1 MTRLTTTCLR
11 FCTSASCR
19 SRGGEE
25 MRLRCSE
32 VAEHQRFTIMIKG
45 VGCLGPCSKG
55 PLFVVDAGA
64 SSCLFSLEGANTN
77 DLVEEFEQSNRALE
91 HEAWQPQC
99 SKGLSPNDP
108 FFALQRRLVLAQ
120 CGRIDPESIEEA
132 EKEGAYCQLHNVL
145 KTNDPTALIEEVR
158 LSGLR
163 GRGGAG
169 YPTGLKWATVAAMPG
184 QNKVLVCNADEG
196 DPGAFMDRTVM
207 EGDPHTLLEGMA
219 IGAFAVGAQRG
230 IIFVRAEYPL
240 AINRLHHAIAQARA
254 RGWLGAS
261 VAGTAFAFDI
271 ELRVGAGAYV
281 CGEETA
287 LIHSIE
293 GRRGVPRPRPP
304 YPAQRGVNDLPT
316 LINNVETFANIPALL
331 RLGLEAYGAGTK
343 VFSLTGHVR
352 RSGVIEVPMG
362 TPLRTIVET
371 IGGGAR
377 EGHRIKAVQTGGPSG
392 GCIPTSA
399 LDTPVDYESLQ
410 ALGTIMG
417 SGGMVVMDDSTNM
430 VDVAAFFMA
439 FCREESCGK
448 CIPCRSGTVQL
459 DMLLR
464 KFLEGQGS
472 EADLV
477 QLESLCHIVKDAS
490 LCGLGQSAPNPV
502 LSTLRHFRGDYLKL
516 LDLEEA
522 SG

>member
-1 MTRLTTTCLR
+1 MTRPAAPCLR
-11 FCTSASCR
+11 FCTSASCS
-19 SRGGEE
+19 SRGSGA
-25 MRLRCSE
+25 LLQGCAAQGGGLA
-32 VAEHQRFTIMIKG
+32 VKG
-45 VGCLGPCSKG
+45 VGCLGPCSDG
-55 PLFVVDAGA
+55 PLLAVDSGTSSRLLSLEEATSETLAEDLEKALAA
-64 SSCLFSLEGANTN
+64 SSLDT
-77 DLVEEFEQSNRALE
+77 
-91 HEAWQPQC
+91 WQPRGSQV
-99 SKGLSPNDP
+99 LRDDDP
-108 FFALQRRLVLAQ
+108 FVALQRRLVLAH
-120 CGRIDPESIEEA
+120 CGLIDPESIEEA
-132 EKEGAYCQLHNVL
+132 EEEGAYQQLQRVL
-145 KTNDPTALIEEVR
+145 QQGEPAAVIEQVR

-169 YPTGLKWATVAAMPG
+169 YPTGLKWAMVAAMPG
-184 QNKVLVCNADEG
+184 SQKVLVCNADEG

-207 EGDPHTLLEGMA
+207 EGDPHTLLEGMVIA
-219 IGAFAVGAQRG
+219 AYAVGAEQG
-230 IIFVRAEYPL
+230 VIYVRAEYPL
-240 AINRLHHAIAQARA
+240 AIARLRRAIEAARA
-254 RGWLGAS
+254 RRWLGPA
-261 VAGTAFAFDI
+261 VGGTPFAFDL

-304 YPAQRGVNDLPT
+304 YPAEQGVRALPT

-331 RLGLEAYGAGTK
+331 RLGLKAYGAGTK

-371 IGGGAR
+371 IGGGAPQGR
-377 EGHRIKAVQTGGPSG
+377 QIKAVQTGGPSG
-392 GCIPTSA
+392 GCVPASA
-399 LDTPVDYESLQ
+399 LETPVDYENLQ

-459 DMLLR
+459 EMLLR
-464 KFLEGQGS
+464 KLLEGRGS
-472 EADLV
+472 GADLD
-477 QLESLCHIVKDAS
+477 QLESLCHTVKAAS

-502 LSTLRHFRGDYLKL
+502 LSTLRHFRGDYLAL
-516 LDLEEA
+516 LQPQ
-522 SG
+522 GVGR